1 MKEGVGHAQRG
12 EEVASSTGRG
22 GGAGKLLTQLPG
34 GEVLRIKHL
43 DLQNRYWGS
52 PGTESPP

>member
-1 MKEGVGHAQRG
+1 MGHAQRG

-22 GGAGKLLTQLPG
+22 GWGAGKLLTQLPG
-34 GEVLRIKHL
+34 GEVLHIRHL

>member
-1 MKEGVGHAQRG
+1 MGHAQRG

-22 GGAGKLLTQLPG
+22 GGGAGKLLTQLPG
-34 GEVLRIKHL
+34 GEVLHIKHL